1 MAAMAKKSS
10 ARGKAKTRSLKAD
23 LARIAEAEGSKP
35 ARGTKAKRRRTDAKK
50 TAAQKRK
57 PLPQAPRD
65 KSDKSTNPNFFA
77 HAIQPGEVR
86 NPRGLNQY
94 TYRRDAEQTFAR
106 ILKSARSDRRKG
118 TISEEILEIIMTMAQ
133 NKDRWALERVL
144 ERILPKIE
152 KHIHEDEPDADRLA
166 SELASLIARG

>member
-1 MAAMAKKSS
+1 MAVKKKSS
-10 ARGKAKTRSLKAD
+10 KKSVRLKAR
-23 LARIAEAEGSKP
+23 AKAEQLKP
-35 ARGTKAKRRRTDAKK
+35 ARGTQAR
-50 TAAQKRK
+50 KRK
-57 PLPQAPRD
+57 KPAKVKHVP
-65 KSDKSTNPNFFA
+65 SDAARAKAARTNNPGFFA
-77 HAIQPGEVR
+77 HSIQIGEVR

-106 ILKSARSDRRKG
+106 ILQSARGDKRKG
-118 TISEEILEIIMTMAQ
+118 TVSEEILEIIMTMAQ

-166 SELASLIARG
+166 SELAALIARG